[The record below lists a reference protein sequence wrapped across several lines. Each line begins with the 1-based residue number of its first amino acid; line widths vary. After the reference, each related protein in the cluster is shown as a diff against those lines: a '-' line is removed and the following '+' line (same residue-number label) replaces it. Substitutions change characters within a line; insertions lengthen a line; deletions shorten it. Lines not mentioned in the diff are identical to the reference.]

1 MVLVVWSRPSPHE
14 WTSNLMILQYHQC
27 LITLFWVM
35 SEDGKKLSVGCCDVV
50 IKRFSIF
57 RLLLCF
63 DLRTIVI
70 GKVASNR
77 KRISAYRHT
86 PWVNRAQ
93 LICVNRRA
101 CTNNTGWIP
110 TVRPSVR
117 PELMI
122 LSYCILYCTVFHLF
136 TWLVSTTHNHSIWF
150 LVGPDATTAWL
161 QNYDDGTRMYIRGL
175 LTHFTG
181 GRLEYS

>member
-1 MVLVVWSRPSPHE
+1 MELVVWSRPSPHE

-63 DLRTIVI
+63 DLSTIVI

-101 CTNNTGWIP
+101 TQDGYL
-110 TVRPSVR
+110 PSVR
-117 PELMI
+117 PSWADWFFLTVFCTVQYSTY
-122 LSYCILYCTVFHLF
+122 LHDSYLLHIIIPFGFWLVQMQPLHDFRTMTMVQECILEDY
-136 TWLVSTTHNHSIWF
+136 
-150 LVGPDATTAWL
+150 
-161 QNYDDGTRMYIRGL
+161 
-175 LTHFTG
+175 
-181 GRLEYS
+181 

>member
-1 MVLVVWSRPSPHE
+1 MELVVWSRPSPHE

-63 DLRTIVI
+63 DLSTIVI

-117 PELMI
+117 PELI
-122 LSYCILYCTVFHLF
+122 DSFLLYSVLYSIPLIYMTRIYYTWSFHLVF
-136 TWLVSTTHNHSIWF
+136 GWSRRNHCMTSELWRWYKN
-150 LVGPDATTAWL
+150 V
-161 QNYDDGTRMYIRGL
+161 Y
-175 LTHFTG
+175 
-181 GRLEYS
+181 